1 MKKQETRFEVRSAD
15 WLTRNQALAVNLSST
30 QPLLSEELPVQ
41 DCLGRSLSQDLVAR
55 ATLPPWDNSA
65 MDGYAVRGEEISN
78 AGTSTPVGLSVTGV
92 LHAGDLPGSSVGE
105 GEAIRIMTG
114 APIPPGA
121 DSVIRV
127 EDTDSE
133 QTPGIVSVLSNR
145 DKGRNIRPAGQDMK
159 LGDQVLAA
167 GTPVT
172 STTVGLLAALG
183 MQNVP
188 VVKQPSVGI
197 LPTGDELRTPERY
210 EDVQRGEGIPESNG
224 PMLAAAV
231 AGASAIPLLLGIASD
246 DPEILRERISK
257 AADADILIT
266 IGGASMG
273 EADLVKTILEEFGF
287 EQDFWRV
294 RIRPGS
300 PFGFG
305 RIPRGDSYQP
315 VFSLPVNPTSA
326 FVTFEL
332 FVRPFLLA
340 MGGHKK
346 IFRRSLRCEAAEPLK
361 GPGELS
367 HFLRVRLDSSTVPPK
382 AYITG
387 PQGSGLVSTLA
398 DADGLAVISENQ
410 TEIAE
415 GGSVDVILLADTP
428 GAESYAKSDF
438 ATK

>member
-15 WLTRNQALAVNLSST
+15 WLTLNQALEVILSST

-167 GTPVT
+167 GTTVT

-273 EADLVKTILEEFGF
+273 EADLVKTI
-287 EQDFWRV
+287 
-294 RIRPGS
+294 
-300 PFGFG
+300 
-305 RIPRGDSYQP
+305 
-315 VFSLPVNPTSA
+315 
-326 FVTFEL
+326 
-332 FVRPFLLA
+332 
-340 MGGHKK
+340 
-346 IFRRSLRCEAAEPLK
+346 
-361 GPGELS
+361 
-367 HFLRVRLDSSTVPPK
+367 
-382 AYITG
+382 
-387 PQGSGLVSTLA
+387 
-398 DADGLAVISENQ
+398 
-410 TEIAE
+410 
-415 GGSVDVILLADTP
+415 
-428 GAESYAKSDF
+428 
-438 ATK
+438 